1 VHPDTS
7 PVAEVLDRN
16 PTEAARNLGEAV
28 LGAAEEVAGAEETV
42 VAALTSKN
50 HYQPEVARMVM
61 ELRLRVLLSVELLV
75 RSDRY
80 V

>member
-1 VHPDTS
+1 MAATV
-7 PVAEVLDRN
+7 VAGHN
-16 PTEAARNLGEAV
+16 PTAAARSLGEAV
-28 LGAAEEVAGAEETV
+28 LGAAEEVAGAEEMV

-50 HYQPEVARMVM
+50 HYQQEVARMVM
-61 ELRLRVLLSVELLV
+61 ELRLRVLLSVELLA